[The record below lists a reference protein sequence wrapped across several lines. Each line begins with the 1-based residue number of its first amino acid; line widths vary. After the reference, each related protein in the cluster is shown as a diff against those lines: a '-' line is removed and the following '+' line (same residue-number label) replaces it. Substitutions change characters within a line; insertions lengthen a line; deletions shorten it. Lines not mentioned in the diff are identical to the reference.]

1 MSTEK
6 QLENIGKVVK
16 EVKVLKSGVKV
27 TFEDGDSVL
36 LDVNSYVNG
45 ERLYKGKELSYGK
58 VETLKRAEDDAKYYS
73 YVLKLV
79 ASRPYSSKKLID
91 KLVNVKEASYKKAI
105 EVVDKLK
112 EQGLINDELYIRT
125 CFEDFINKGY
135 SKEFVIRK
143 LEEEGYSKDVVENIF
158 VEYGFTSKEDEI
170 VSSLFQKYSNKSFR
184 SCKDHVFSSLYKRG
198 YDANRC
204 NELINSYIEN
214 NEDFKNAIKDN
225 EEELLFNDMKKLVER
240 YRIKGLDRKEIK
252 NKVISK
258 LMSHKYDFDK
268 IIEMYERKEDEL
280 Y

>member
-45 ERLYKGKELSYGK
+45 ERLYKGKELSYEK
-58 VETLKRAEDDAKYYS
+58 VEALKRAEDDAKYYS

-91 KLVNVKEASYKKAI
+91 KLVNVKEASYKKAN

-158 VEYGFTSKEDEI
+158 VEYGFTIHE
-170 VSSLFQKYSNKSFR
+170 
-184 SCKDHVFSSLYKRG
+184 
-198 YDANRC
+198 
-204 NELINSYIEN
+204 
-214 NEDFKNAIKDN
+214 
-225 EEELLFNDMKKLVER
+225 
-240 YRIKGLDRKEIK
+240 
-252 NKVISK
+252 
-258 LMSHKYDFDK
+258 
-268 IIEMYERKEDEL
+268 
-280 Y
+280 

>member
-45 ERLYKGKELSYGK
+45 ERLYKGKELSYEK

-91 KLVNVKEASYKKAI
+91 KLVNVKEASFKKAN

-135 SKEFVIRK
+135 SKEFVIAESTGK
-143 LEEEGYSKDVVENIF
+143 
-158 VEYGFTSKEDEI
+158 
-170 VSSLFQKYSNKSFR
+170 
-184 SCKDHVFSSLYKRG
+184 
-198 YDANRC
+198 
-204 NELINSYIEN
+204 
-214 NEDFKNAIKDN
+214 
-225 EEELLFNDMKKLVER
+225 
-240 YRIKGLDRKEIK
+240 
-252 NKVISK
+252 
-258 LMSHKYDFDK
+258 
-268 IIEMYERKEDEL
+268 
-280 Y
+280 